1 MKSRAIVLHT
11 LKYNDTQ
18 IIANVLTEE
27 MGCVGMI
34 VRISRTKR
42 ATVRHALFQPL
53 AILDIEWEHRPKA
66 TLQKPT
72 AVQVGYPL
80 TSLPYDPYKSS
91 IALFVAEALYHALKN
106 EPDARAIYNYVVRSV
121 QWLDTCE
128 HGFANFHLVFLLH
141 LTHFLGFMPNA
152 DDAKSGSYF
161 DLRASCF
168 TAQQP
173 PHADFLNPADAAVVP
188 KLLRMRY
195 DTMRFFRFNGA
206 ERSRLLEYINIYYRL
221 HVANFPELKSL
232 AVLKSLWS
240 M

>member
-80 TSLPYDPYKSS
+80 TSLPYNPYKSS
-91 IALFVAEALYHALKN
+91 IALFVAEVLYHALKN
-106 EPDARAIYNYVVRSV
+106 EPDARAIYII
-121 QWLDTCE
+121 
-128 HGFANFHLVFLLH
+128 
-141 LTHFLGFMPNA
+141 M
-152 DDAKSGSYF
+152 
-161 DLRASCF
+161 
-168 TAQQP
+168 
-173 PHADFLNPADAAVVP
+173 
-188 KLLRMRY
+188 
-195 DTMRFFRFNGA
+195 
-206 ERSRLLEYINIYYRL
+206 
-221 HVANFPELKSL
+221 
-232 AVLKSLWS
+232 
-240 M
+240 